1 MSGTTASTLA
11 VEQNGMR
18 LDIECDGAAFHTDY
32 EMDAA
37 RDLAIQSEG
46 WTVMR
51 FSGRTLSRDL
61 DAYVD
66 TIVDRLASD

>member
-1 MSGTTASTLA
+1 
-11 VEQNGMR
+11 MR
-18 LDIECDGAAFHTDY
+18 LDIECDGAAFHTDF
-32 EMDAA
+32 EKDAA

-61 DAYVD
+61 DACVD
-66 TIVDRLASD
+66 AIVNRLASD